1 MPNLTSLLNEQIR
14 RLSAREITAREKV
27 IRRLTAQHRRD
38 IAALKRQVSDLRKT
52 VSFLE
57 ACEEKRVGSSA
68 VSEVSEAEG
77 LRFRADGLRSHR
89 AKLGLSAQDYGA
101 LVGVSGLTIYAWE
114 AGKTKPRQAQLGKI
128 ASARGLGKREALK
141 RLELMG
147 VTKKRTRGSYEQT
160 AEEFILSLAKGKGA
174 TSADINK
181 AWHASGRRGK
191 ADNTLS
197 LMVKKR
203 QLKREK
209 LESGRGSRY
218 LAK

>member
-1 MPNLTSLLNEQIR
+1 MANLTSLLNDQIR
-14 RLSAREITAREKV
+14 RLSGREITAREKV

-38 IAALKRQVSDLRKT
+38 IAALKRQVCELRKT
-52 VSFLE
+52 VSFLRS
-57 ACEEKRVGSSA
+57 CEEKRVTSSPP
-68 VSEVSEAEG
+68 EVKETDG

-89 AKLGLSAQDYGA
+89 SKLGLSAQDYGT

-114 AGKTKPRQAQLGKI
+114 AGKAKPRQAQLGKL
-128 ASARGLGKREALK
+128 ASVRGIGKREALK

-147 VTKKRTRGSYEQT
+147 VTKKQSRGSYEQT
-160 AEEFILSLAKGKGA
+160 AEEFVLSLAKGRGA

-181 AWHASGRRGK
+181 AWSESGRRGK

-197 LMVKKR
+197 LMVKNR

-209 LESGRGSRY
+209 LKGQRGSRY
-218 LAK
+218 VSR